1 MNSDV
6 FIITVPT
13 PINLEKE
20 PDLSFIIKATESV
33 GEIIKRRNSESKPI
47 IIYESTV
54 FPGTTEE
61 ICVPIIE
68 KYSLLKYNVDFFC
81 GYSPERINPGDK
93 TRRLSSII
101 KVTSGS
107 NKLVS
112 QWIDSFYSSIIKAGT
127 HRAKSIKIAETA
139 KVIENTQRDLNIA
152 LVNELAKIFKKLEVD
167 TNDVLEAAGSKWN
180 FLPFKPGLVGGHCI
194 SVDPYYLTY
203 KSKLLGYNP
212 EVVLAGRKVN
222 DEMGEWIVDEII
234 NEMKRRNI
242 EQSKCK
248 FLILG
253 VTFKENCPDT
263 RNSKVQDIVKFL
275 NRKNIIP
282 SIYDPYIE
290 NSESLD
296 ASLEFDLINRFEK
309 ISQNYDVVIVA
320 VAHQQFKSFTY
331 EDWSN
336 ITKKDG
342 IIYDVKSLV
351 PIKMKPMRL

>member
-1 MNSDV
+1 
-6 FIITVPT
+6 
-13 PINLEKE
+13 
-20 PDLSFIIKATESV
+20 
-33 GEIIKRRNSESKPI
+33 
-47 IIYESTV
+47 
-54 FPGTTEE
+54 
-61 ICVPIIE
+61 
-68 KYSLLKYNVDFFC
+68 
-81 GYSPERINPGDK
+81 
-93 TRRLSSII
+93 
-101 KVTSGS
+101 
-107 NKLVS
+107 
-112 QWIDSFYSSIIKAGT
+112 
-127 HRAKSIKIAETA
+127 
-139 KVIENTQRDLNIA
+139 
-152 LVNELAKIFKKLEVD
+152 
-167 TNDVLEAAGSKWN
+167 
-180 FLPFKPGLVGGHCI
+180 
-194 SVDPYYLTY
+194 
-203 KSKLLGYNP
+203 
-212 EVVLAGRKVN
+212 
-222 DEMGEWIVDEII
+222 MGEWIVDEII
-234 NEMKRRNI
+234 NEMKNI

-336 ITKKDG
+336 ITKDG

-351 PIKMKPMRL
+351 PKNETYAALNLLILRDQIVLVRIHQNVFFHYRKYLINKLLTLGFEVIVIAPIDETSKFIAKVFLYSLAC